1 MRDSSKCDFPPPG
14 TEFSPKSSNTADRNH
29 LSPTPVPGLA
39 LNPPTF
45 RVSDMLAPSP
55 RMLLLRQQ
63 LAAER
68 QQLAAEDD
76 TRLDELATVRGRAAA
91 PGVPGLIRRAL
102 PGDET
107 SRVSSESPERSELAY
122 SVTTATSLASRLN
135 SSTNNPLQVGV
146 VAVEISKELT
156 GCPGGFVAWQCASYK
171 S

>member
-1 MRDSSKCDFPPPG
+1 MGGLLRSVLAAVQRSQEALQEEVA
-14 TEFSPKSSNTADRNH
+14 TERAAR
-29 LSPTPVPGLA
+29 
-39 LNPPTF
+39 
-45 RVSDMLAPSP
+45 APSP

-122 SVTTATSLASRLN
+122 
-135 SSTNNPLQVGV
+135 
-146 VAVEISKELT
+146 
-156 GCPGGFVAWQCASYK
+156 
-171 S
+171 